1 MSSLSYK
8 FSDLYN
14 AVSKYLGTYGSTG
27 PTGTNLTDA
36 KEVVNDA
43 YSRFIT
49 GNGSYRW
56 SFLEQEDY
64 LNTAAGVYTYQLPE
78 GFEALTHRFQFNNE
92 SGYRAPVERSID
104 TLRAVQ
110 ADGTATKAY
119 PEIYSIHAGRYDP
132 KCGQLYEVSF
142 YPTPDTTYTFIYR
155 YKFMPPK
162 LENDNDLP
170 VGGSEMAGVLKQMC
184 LAEAESQKDKKA
196 GVQEAKARDM
206 IALAIARD
214 SARKPHILG
223 HNSDRS
229 SGTSYWHTARESWR
243 VNNIYPDTE

>member
-14 AVSKYLGTYGSTG
+14 AVAKFLGTYGSTG
-27 PTGTNLTDA
+27 PTGANLSDA

-56 SFLEQEDY
+56 SFLEQEDF
-64 LNTAAGVYTYQLPE
+64 LNTSTGVHTYQLPE
-78 GFEALTHRFQFNNE
+78 GFEALTHRFQFENE
-92 SGYRAPVERSID
+92 SGYRAPVERSLDVIQA
-104 TLRAVQ
+104 LRA
-110 ADGTATKAY
+110 DGVATKAY
-119 PEIYSIHAGRYDP
+119 PEVYSIQAGKYD
-132 KCGQLYEVSF
+132 KKFGQLFEVSF

-162 LENDNDLP
+162 LEDDNDLP
-170 VGGSEMAGVLKQMC
+170 VGGPEMAGVLKQMC

-223 HNSDRS
+223 HNSDGNS
-229 SGTSYWHTARESWR
+229 MSYWHTARESWR
-243 VNNIYPDTE
+243 VNNIYPDTQ